1 MGFGVWGLGLRNYP
15 PLPPRPTLIEI
26 APQVAYCLR
35 GQFEGFE
42 LGFKVQGSGFMVQ
55 GSGFMVQGSGFRVYG
70 SEIRVEG

>member
-1 MGFGVWGLGLRNYP
+1 MGLRNYP

-55 GSGFMVQGSGFRVYG
+55 GLWFRVQGSGFMDQRSG
-70 SEIRVEG
+70 LRVEG